1 MVTPKG
7 SMSTEGETLQVSV
20 LPYRRSVCP
29 FCCVCLGCCAAEF
42 GSSGGTYELPCTWPP
57 EKPYHSADLQNNA
70 GRFRKIYWTVRANL
84 WPLRTELDLWQCS
97 YLVHTAAKQAVST
110 KQFVSTLC
118 WLQASRKQADG
129 DALICKLWKVHRSV
143 SVPDR
148 DGKLFAIWLELRT
161 NLGASVPL
169 CPFHLQSQHSSPLSL
184 YLFLALHFQALGDA
198 GRCMNTCVHQKIISF
213 CVFIPV
219 NCLLKLS
226 QRCITQHAQHST
238 PPQWLEATP
247 TPCRGQFH
255 VWSTIKRRQ
264 RLISGLRVQVRR
276 GLGVGGNISRTRKGL
291 NIVFHTWNLTSSVR
305 DLVTPDI
312 WRWPTDTHMFVCGTP
327 SRLAGPN
334 RKRRGVPSSLVS
346 QISIN

>member
-1 MVTPKG
+1 
-7 SMSTEGETLQVSV
+7 MSLSPSFPTFIPLFLFVYFLYSISKLWGTLGAVWIHV
-20 LPYRRSVCP
+20 
-29 FCCVCLGCCAAEF
+29 F
-42 GSSGGTYELPCTWPP
+42 T
-57 EKPYHSADLQNNA
+57 
-70 GRFRKIYWTVRANL
+70 RKY
-84 WPLRTELDLWQCS
+84 S
-97 YLVHTAAKQAVST
+97 H
-110 KQFVSTLC
+110 FVSLFQSTVY
-118 WLQASRKQADG
+118 WNYRSDAS
-129 DALICKLWKVHRSV
+129 
-143 SVPDR
+143 
-148 DGKLFAIWLELRT
+148 
-161 NLGASVPL
+161 
-169 CPFHLQSQHSSPLSL
+169 LSM
-184 YLFLALHFQALGDA
+184 H
-198 GRCMNTCVHQKIISF
+198 NTR
-213 CVFIPV
+213 P
-219 NCLLKLS
+219 
-226 QRCITQHAQHST
+226 

-264 RLISGLRVQVRR
+264 RLISGLLVQVRR

>member
-1 MVTPKG
+1 
-7 SMSTEGETLQVSV
+7 MSHYVPFTFVPNIHSPVS
-20 LPYRRSVCP
+20 
-29 FCCVCLGCCAAEF
+29 
-42 GSSGGTYELPCTWPP
+42 
-57 EKPYHSADLQNNA
+57 
-70 GRFRKIYWTVRANL
+70 
-84 WPLRTELDLWQCS
+84 
-97 YLVHTAAKQAVST
+97 
-110 KQFVSTLC
+110 LC
-118 WLQASRKQADG
+118 
-129 DALICKLWKVHRSV
+129 
-143 SVPDR
+143 
-148 DGKLFAIWLELRT
+148 
-161 NLGASVPL
+161 
-169 CPFHLQSQHSSPLSL
+169 
-184 YLFLALHFQALGDA
+184 LFLVFHFQALGDA

-226 QRCITQHAQHST
+226 QRCITEHAQHST

-264 RLISGLRVQVRR
+264 RLISGLLVQVRR

>member
-1 MVTPKG
+1 MD
-7 SMSTEGETLQVSV
+7 L
-20 LPYRRSVCP
+20 LR
-29 FCCVCLGCCAAEF
+29 CL
-42 GSSGGTYELPCTWPP
+42 
-57 EKPYHSADLQNNA
+57 
-70 GRFRKIYWTVRANL
+70 
-84 WPLRTELDLWQCS
+84 
-97 YLVHTAAKQAVST
+97 YLVHTAAKEAVST

-129 DALICKLWKVHRSV
+129 DALICKLCKVHRSV
-143 SVPDR
+143 SVPER

-169 CPFHLQSQHSSPLSL
+169 CPFHLSSQHSFPCFSL
-184 YLFLALHFQALGDA
+184 FISCIPFPSSGGRWALYEY
-198 GRCMNTCVHQKIISF
+198 MYTCVHQKIISF

-226 QRCITQHAQHST
+226 QRCITEHAQHST

-247 TPCRGQFH
+247 ALCRGQFH

-264 RLISGLRVQVRR
+264 RLISGLRAQVRR